1 MPFLVVFLGEKVVVA
16 DVAHLLLVADAAM
29 VAARVLSS
37 SVFGVVI
44 WATDDASALPLAC
57 NVSTAARTILVLCAF
72 ADREVRNAIRWPLVR
87 KPLWKVI
94 QRG

>member
-1 MPFLVVFLGEKVVVA
+1 MGEKVVVA

-72 ADREVRNAIRWPLVR
+72 ADREVRNAIR
-87 KPLWKVI
+87 
-94 QRG
+94 